1 MPKVK
6 TVKTTLCTF
15 RIANFFTRCSAYA
28 VRPQAFATAT
38 SAKITAQKRSNRA
51 GATPLFCGRAA
62 QKFRGSLPPSQAMR
76 VDVLRGCKSNPKSL
90 SDKMS
95 DIV

>member
-28 VRPQAFATAT
+28 ARPQAFATAT
-38 SAKITAQKRSNRA
+38 SAKITAQKRSDRA
-51 GATPLFCGRAA
+51 GATPLFCGRSA
-62 QKFRGSLPPSQAMR
+62 QKFRGVTPALAGNARRRSARLQEQSQEFVR
-76 VDVLRGCKSNPKSL
+76 QNV
-90 SDKMS
+90 
-95 DIV
+95 